1 LDKDQ
6 FTEEERADAQEEQKR
21 RAEENK
27 EVQNETK
34 HFFFSFI
41 IRFRFRMV
49 AKKVRNRRAKVPVV
63 LMKKNKLR
71 SFFLFSFFV

>member
-41 IRFRFRMV
+41 IRFRMV

>member
-41 IRFRFRMV
+41 IRFRMV

-63 LMKKNKLR
+63 LMLMKKNKLR